1 MGGGGILPSNAPKPS
16 PMPLTRRSFVTQT
29 TATLLSPHL
38 LAQTTPA
45 PTTHPDVAAIDH
57 DRILAAADAAL
68 LQPPTPLTSLP
79 IPHSPG
85 TPHDLYTQPPTTPSN
100 PDTQPSS
107 PHADTLL
114 RLTLLIPTLASAA
127 LITATAD
134 PTRSQRYSAHA
145 AAHLRAWFVDPTT
158 AMTPNLEHAQQDP
171 SPTALP
177 RPQAILETTGLAELA
192 VSIPFLNLAP
202 EDLQALRVWFTQ
214 FTDWLTTSRLGRLA
228 RDAKDHT
235 GSSWLLQTAAFARL
249 TANDK
254 LLNDLRLLFR
264 HSTLRA
270 QILADGTFPHELTTP
285 RPYANSLF
293 NLDLLAGAADLLSTR
308 FESVWDYELQDGP
321 GLRSAIARHAP
332 YIADRNSWPFPA
344 DRALFKQ
351 LPCRRPALLFAARAF
366 QRPDYATTWRTLTPA
381 QPTDPTLLR
390 LFPIRQPL
398 LWTTRQRT

>member
-1 MGGGGILPSNAPKPS
+1 
-16 PMPLTRRSFVTQT
+16 MPLTRRSFLTQT
-29 TATLLSPHL
+29 TASLLSPHL

-45 PTTHPDVAAIDH
+45 PTTHPDIAAIDH

-68 LQPPTPLTSLP
+68 TQHPTPLTTFP
-79 IPHSPG
+79 IPHTTG
-85 TPHDLYTQPPTTPSN
+85 TPHDLYTEPPPTPSN
-100 PDTQPSS
+100 PDTQPAS
-107 PHADTLL
+107 PHADALL
-114 RLTLLIPTLASAA
+114 RLTLLVPALASAA

-134 PTRSQRYSAHA
+134 PTRSELYRTHA
-145 AAHLRAWFVDPTT
+145 AAHLRAWFIDPAT
-158 AMTPNLEHAQQDP
+158 AMSPNLEHAQQAP

-192 VSIPFLNLAP
+192 VSIPYLKIFAD
-202 EDLQALRVWFTQ
+202 DLEALHAWFTA

-228 RDAKDHT
+228 RDANEHT
-235 GSSWLLQTAAFARL
+235 GGSWLLQTAAYARF

-254 LLNDLRLLFR
+254 LLNDLRNLFR

-270 QILADGTFPHELTTP
+270 QILADGTFPHELTTS

-332 YIADRNSWPFPA
+332 YIADRNTWPFPA

-351 LPCRRPALLFAARAF
+351 LPCRRPALLFAARAYG
-366 QRPDYATTWRTLTPA
+366 RPDYATTWRTLTPT

-398 LWTTRQRT
+398 LWTARQRT